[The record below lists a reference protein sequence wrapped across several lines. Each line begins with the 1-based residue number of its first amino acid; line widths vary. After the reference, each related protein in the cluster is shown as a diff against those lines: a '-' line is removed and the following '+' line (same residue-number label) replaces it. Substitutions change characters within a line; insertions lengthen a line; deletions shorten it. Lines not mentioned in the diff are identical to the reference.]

1 MSKMIAAE
9 RDLLNRLRAASRRIL
24 GPEASDTEVEARARR
39 AYEGPKLPEVVLTPE
54 EEEARE
60 RQFAENLAEADRAG
74 VIGPVTLFDS
84 TELWMPTP
92 RKLHTALAELE
103 RRQAAVS
110 PNRRTRAG
118 RLRVP
123 TRSLRRHK
131 LC

>member
-1 MSKMIAAE
+1 MEGRGAQRLGIGYCIHLLQGTDPTNRIENPREMYRAFRAKMEARPHRNRERTSMSKMIAAE

-74 VIGPVTLFDS
+74 VMDL
-84 TELWMPTP
+84 
-92 RKLHTALAELE
+92 
-103 RRQAAVS
+103 
-110 PNRRTRAG
+110 
-118 RLRVP
+118 
-123 TRSLRRHK
+123 
-131 LC
+131 

>member
-60 RQFAENLAEADRAG
+60 RQVAENLAEADRAG
-74 VIGPVTLFDS
+74 VMDL
-84 TELWMPTP
+84 
-92 RKLHTALAELE
+92 
-103 RRQAAVS
+103 
-110 PNRRTRAG
+110 
-118 RLRVP
+118 
-123 TRSLRRHK
+123 
-131 LC
+131 